1 MDEVR
6 LNILKAQLNTLRQ
19 VNPIRAMEIQKS
31 IQDELSKE
39 INPLFNLE
47 KSGAKVLEVERL

>member
-47 KSGAKVLEVERL
+47 KSGGRRF